1 LFGLFLELRVALL
14 ARDGAGLGVVHG
26 VFRELR
32 DEMERAA
39 VSSEGTSGRPPV
51 KSVESVREKRA
62 T

>member
-1 LFGLFLELRVALL
+1 MDAWTAF
-14 ARDGAGLGVVHG
+14 DT
-26 VFRELR
+26 LR

-51 KSVESVREKRA
+51 SNVESVRENRA